1 VQVRAEEFALEDVV
15 THVLRNADR
24 HRTPGTPIAVA
35 LAFDDKSATVTI
47 HNEGEAID
55 PAIADRIFEYGV
67 SDAGAPGHR
76 GQGLFVVRTYLAK
89 MGGSVRARS
98 DAGGVTFELVLQRA

>member
-1 VQVRAEEFALEDVV
+1 
-15 THVLRNADR
+15 VLRNADR
-24 HRTPGTPIAVA
+24 HRTAGTPITVT
-35 LAFDDKSATVTI
+35 LAPGDKTATVTI
-47 HNEGEAID
+47 HNEGD
-55 PAIADRIFEYGV
+55 PIPPAMIDRIFEYGV

-98 DAGGVTFELVLQRA
+98 DATGVTFEIVLQRA